1 MIWRSDQGEPMPEEA
16 QTPEETAEL
25 QRLYAAL
32 PAAIAEA
39 AEALRAEQLSG
50 TALLT
55 VLEGD
60 AQVDTIIQRIRE
72 ITERDSE

>member
-1 MIWRSDQGEPMPEEA
+1 MPEEA
-16 QTPEETAEL
+16 ETPEETAEL

-39 AEALRAEQLSG
+39 AEAMHAAQLSG
-50 TALLT
+50 AALLS

-72 ITERDSE
+72 LTERDAE